1 MGALSINDC
10 GTAHEE
16 QLLDIYKS
24 LIDKEKESIG
34 KELTSLE
41 KSNIDLQVAE
51 AYQSILSICN
61 DGGQISRALE
71 LLKERIPTMNINDI
85 SKVAVDAVVQ
95 ASNGRNVEPNNFGD
109 VGDIAA
115 AAVVGYALGDNAGMQ
130 NEINEVPEEI
140 PAARESLYKDL
151 SSRAHEEGASTEEQ
165 SAMVAFS
172 YGAAMDTGAELGLQ
186 FKDLGISDQCEIIK
200 TIKDYLKYGD
210 KEAAD
215 FYCKRYGITEADL
228 ENTEYGSFDHLM
240 DTVSPEEDRVMYEI
254 NKLAGSIRIFADY
267 TDRIPPELVEKEF
280 ERMVN
285 AINASEYPVDAIF
298 KAIDSSKRL
307 SQNKGLYDR
316 FLEIGIEKF
325 NDPNVPNDFDGWLL
339 SYMAG
344 AAQNYNSTGS
354 RDAVEQ
360 ITELINRG
368 LESSGLSLTVDE
380 VLDLD
385 VYSFQE
391 YISDES
397 RRGQPAGECIKG
409 YAKEKGL
416 DYRANRTEILGTMED
431 IAKQTDGESE
441 LAESKLME
449 DFKIGI
455 ARAYKEGGDE
465 AARQCFEDFAGCYSQ
480 NVQDEM
486 RSFVQSG
493 TYRDIDAR
501 EPQKVEPIDPVA
513 IKRQALERMLNTIS
527 NGKGLEIAQERIKEL
542 IDTYSDKEIAID
554 AALNFLESQKENNP
568 LFMSADA
575 RKTREGAFEAIVL
588 TGIENPE
595 IYARMQEL
603 DRATSKV
610 VVNQVLG
617 QINDS
622 RMSLNKVL
630 GAVQMLGKN
639 LNQRTEPSVEDRPLG
654 FLDPDKTTLPT
665 ATLLPEDKGNE
676 RDDF

>member
-10 GTAHEE
+10 GTAHEA
-16 QLLDIYKS
+16 QLLEIYNG
-24 LIDKEKESIG
+24 LIDKEKLVTGREPN
-34 KELTSLE
+34 SLE
-41 KSNIDLQVAE
+41 KSNIDLRVAE

-85 SKVAVDAVVQ
+85 SKVAVDTVLQV
-95 ASNGRNVEPNNFGD
+95 SNGRNVEQNNF
-109 VGDIAA
+109 GDIAA

-151 SSRAHEEGASTEEQ
+151 SSRVHEEGASTEEQ

-172 YGAAMDTGAELGLQ
+172 YGAAMDTGAELGLK
-186 FKDLGISDQCEIIK
+186 FDDLELSDRREIIK
-200 TIKDYLKYGD
+200 TIKDYLRYGEKD
-210 KEAAD
+210 SAD
-215 FYCKRYGITEADL
+215 FYCKRYGITEVDL
-228 ENTEYGSFDHLM
+228 ENPDYGSFDHLM
-240 DTVSPEEDRVMYEI
+240 DTVSPEEDRIMHEI
-254 NKLAGSIRIFADY
+254 NKLAGPIRMFGDYADKMS
-267 TDRIPPELVEKEF
+267 PELVEKEF
-280 ERMVN
+280 ERMVKE
-285 AINASEYPVDAIF
+285 INASEYPVDAIF

-325 NDPNVPNDFDGWLL
+325 NDPTVPTDFDGWLL

-344 AAQNYNSTGS
+344 AAQNYNSPES
-354 RDAVEQ
+354 REAVEQ

-368 LESSGLSLTVDE
+368 LESSGLSLTADE

-416 DYRANRTEILGTMED
+416 AYRANRTEILGTMED
-431 IAKQTDGESE
+431 IVKQTDGEP
-441 LAESKLME
+441 K
-449 DFKIGI
+449 
-455 ARAYKEGGDE
+455 
-465 AARQCFEDFAGCYSQ
+465 
-480 NVQDEM
+480 
-486 RSFVQSG
+486 
-493 TYRDIDAR
+493 
-501 EPQKVEPIDPVA
+501 KVEPIER
-513 IKRQALERMLNTIS
+513 KRQTLVKMLNTVAK
-527 NGKGLEIAQERIKEL
+527 GKGLEFAQERIEEL
-542 IDTYSDKEIAID
+542 ISTYSNKEIAIG
-554 AALNFLESQKENNP
+554 AALDFLESQKDSNSQ
-568 LFMSADA
+568 FMSADA

-665 ATLLPEDKGNE
+665 ATLLPEDKGDGRE
-676 RDDF
+676 DF